1 MVALTE
7 RRRGEIVDVAATMF
21 AATGYAETDVQ
32 LIADRIG
39 VGKGTVYRYFGSKE
53 ELFFATVDVG
63 MKQLQAAISEAAAQA
78 TSDTERIELGI
89 RGYLRY
95 FDEHPELIELLILE
109 RAHFRA
115 RKRPTYFVHRDA
127 NLGPWRDLFTRLM
140 DAGVIRRISV
150 DRVTDVISD
159 LLYGTIFT
167 NHFAGRKKSLTS
179 QCEDVLDVL
188 FQGLLVR
195 TQ

>member
-109 RAHFRA
+109 RAHVRA